1 MTEVKVHYK
10 ILGVIAY
17 VVVAVVLAS
26 HLQCL
31 WNDFVY
37 MDRFNLWPLI
47 AILDW
52 PKFWLETLTQCLV
65 SPLSEP
71 LFKAT
76 LALDVQGV
84 RMRYPSVYH
93 AINLSLHLCNS
104 LLVGGFVF
112 RLARYQLKIFK
123 DNFNFDPYFAAAI
136 AACLFASHP
145 ITCESVS
152 YISSRS
158 TLLVTFYYLASLH
171 CFLTGFLTS
180 EIMRGLVGYGL
191 GYFFVILA
199 TWSSAQGITAPAAFL
214 ALTVLMKPEKETY
227 KNWLLDRPYEFFA
240 QLFLALVVP
249 FVLCVKYVA
258 PIGNGFGLEKLSLF
272 TYVLTQ
278 GKLLITYYLRV
289 FLVPFGFSLD
299 PPDIPNEMLQQVF
312 SWIGLFI
319 PALFIFLA
327 VKFKNKLLV
336 SFSLVLVVL
345 SLLPNFIMVQPEVVS
360 DRRFYIAT
368 AALCTI
374 AAYFLSA
381 RFLDKPRVLAG
392 ISVAIVLLFCGLSN
406 WRTYYW
412 HDDSRL
418 WGQALKLNP
427 QSQRCQVM
435 DAWATAF
442 SGKLDD
448 GARKAFSLYEKQG
461 ESTKNR
467 AILDLV
473 LGTQRLQR
481 KEYEGA
487 RKFFTEGLSL
497 ADKQNLSSEIIWEMQ
512 AGLAEASLKLKDY
525 ETARKYANEAVKIQP
540 NKSNLHLI
548 LGWCYLNENN
558 PNAAFL
564 ELQQAHLLD
573 RFNADVLVP
582 LARAATGVGTEQM
595 QDLAY
600 KISKQAR
607 QIFGTNDEL
616 LLTCAY
622 CALESGHL
630 EECLVYLENYNKS
643 DNPRNAEYYYLFW
656 GLYKRLGWEKQADEV
671 LVIALKMDPDVRKR
685 VKLFLNHKIVP
696 FKRKLPQE
704 KVQ

>member
-93 AINLSLHLCNS
+93 AINLSLHLCSS

-656 GLYKRLGWEKQADEV
+656 GLYKRLGWEKQADDV

>member
-145 ITCESVS
+145 LTCESVS